1 MPVHGDIQVYV
12 QSDVPMS
19 AQSDTQ
25 ASAQSDTQAS
35 ARSDTQGSVHGDE
48 LQETAAFDEED
59 ERSWREAGQGTEQTR
74 GFLGSGW
81 TGEPDDEK
89 PRGGGKVLLTV
100 AAGVVVAGLA
110 GGWMLS
116 STVGSTPDAACPPGV
131 NCATG
136 ERPQPYPADLPA
148 EETEEATGPAVE
160 QSVTPEPTTSYTQAS
175 RSPVPRPTP
184 TLSTPPVK
192 PAPEPV
198 GERRDDGAKN
208 VQSRPKASAEPV
220 PSQTAQAPSRDSA
233 PAENPA
239 PSQKS
244 APAENP
250 APVENQAPAEDPKR
264 GGGLLGWLF

>member
-1 MPVHGDIQVYV
+1 MSVRSDAQGSVHGDTSV
-12 QSDVPMS
+12 
-19 AQSDTQ
+19 
-25 ASAQSDTQAS
+25 
-35 ARSDTQGSVHGDE
+35 SVHGDE

-59 ERSWREAGQGTEQTR
+59 ERSWREVGQDPEQTR

-89 PRGGGKVLLTV
+89 PQGKVLLAV
-100 AAGVVVAGLA
+100 VVGVVVAGLA

-148 EETEEATGPAVE
+148 EEATRPAVE
-160 QSVTPEPTTSYTQAS
+160 QSITPEPTTSYAQAS
-175 RSPVPRPTP
+175 RSPAPRPTP

-192 PAPEPV
+192 PAPEPA

-208 VQSRPKASAEPV
+208 VQPRPQVSAEPV
-220 PSQTAQAPSRDSA
+220 PSQTAQAPIRDSA

-244 APAENP
+244 APAEN
-250 APVENQAPAEDPKR
+250 QAPAEDPAPSEKPKR
-264 GGGLLGWLF
+264 GGGLLDWLF

>member
-1 MPVHGDIQVYV
+1 M
-12 QSDVPMS
+12 
-19 AQSDTQ
+19 
-25 ASAQSDTQAS
+25 SAQSDTQAS
-35 ARSDTQGSVHGDE
+35 ARSDAQGSVHGDTSVSVHGDE

-59 ERSWREAGQGTEQTR
+59 ERSWREVGQDPEQTR

-89 PRGGGKVLLTV
+89 PRGKVLLAV
-100 AAGVVVAGLA
+100 VVGVVVAGLA

-148 EETEEATGPAVE
+148 EETEEATEPAVE

-192 PAPEPV
+192 PAPEPA

-208 VQSRPKASAEPV
+208 VQSRPQVSAEPV
-220 PSQTAQAPSRDSA
+220 PSQTAQAPSQD
-233 PAENPA
+233 
-239 PSQKS
+239 S

-264 GGGLLGWLF
+264 GGGLLDWLF